1 MVRLWCYFWAYVFEI
16 LAFLDRAADW
26 AEDQIDHN
34 DYLAGAL
41 GVVVLYIMV
50 YLVGGAG
57 VLLGG
62 TR

>member
-1 MVRLWCYFWAYVFEI
+1 MMRLWCYAWAYVFEV
-16 LAFLDRAADW
+16 LALLDKAADW

-41 GVVVLYIMV
+41 GVVVLYMLV

-62 TR
+62 AR